1 MSLMSNEFNE
11 LKKPNE
17 LYVLKMTSEFNEPYE
32 INEINELNQINEL
45 KVLNEPNGPN
55 ESNEP
60 Y

>member
-32 INEINELNQINEL
+32 INEINELN
-45 KVLNEPNGPN
+45 
-55 ESNEP
+55 
-60 Y
+60 